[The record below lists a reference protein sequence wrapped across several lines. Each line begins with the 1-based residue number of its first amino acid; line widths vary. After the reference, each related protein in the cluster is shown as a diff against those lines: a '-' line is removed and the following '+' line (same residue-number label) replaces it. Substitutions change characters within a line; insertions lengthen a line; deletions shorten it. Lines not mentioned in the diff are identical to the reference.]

1 MCDILF
7 YRMEGIRYM
16 KKPILVVL
24 IVLLVVSVCLGGFGF
39 YYSNKDKEAEASK
52 KIVEC
57 TFDGELV
64 DGAEY
69 VNGQYTYTFIEN
81 VYAYISDSIDYNDKL
96 AQKKMNADLSN
107 VERGWSVELTDKENT
122 NPVTSRLCGTVNN
135 LPIISTR
142 RMFSYAATEQIDLSG
157 FDTSKVI
164 DMSEMFDGLK
174 ISNLDLSSFDTSNVI
189 DTSYMFGEANINSLN
204 LAGLDMNKVIDMSSM
219 FRDANIN
226 NLNLTNLKT
235 NNAETMRA
243 MFLNATIKSISGL
256 ESLNTSNVKNMEAV
270 FAYFNTETIDLSGF
284 DTSNVEDMNTM
295 FAYSSASEIKGL
307 NNFNTSNVKDMRGM
321 FEYSNVNELDLSS
334 FDLSNIKT
342 IVCDEDEEVKT
353 DNTYVNYY
361 CLTSEYGDILYG
373 EYDVFGTNSMFDG
386 AVATTGYARTKEDA
400 SILNKS
406 ENIPSTLKFVV
417 K

>member
-1 MCDILF
+1 
-7 YRMEGIRYM
+7 M

-24 IVLLVVSVCLGGFGF
+24 IVLLVASVCLGGFGF

-57 TFDGELV
+57 TFDGEVV

-174 ISNLDLSSFDTSNVI
+174 ISNLDLS
-189 DTSYMFGEANINSLN
+189 
-204 LAGLDMNKVIDMSSM
+204 
-219 FRDANIN
+219 
-226 NLNLTNLKT
+226 
-235 NNAETMRA
+235 
-243 MFLNATIKSISGL
+243 
-256 ESLNTSNVKNMEAV
+256 
-270 FAYFNTETIDLSGF
+270 GF

-334 FDLSNIKT
+334 FNLSNIKT
-342 IVCDEDEEVKT
+342 IVCDEDEEVKI
-353 DNTYVNYY
+353 DDTYVNYY

-373 EYDVFGTNSMFDG
+373 EYDVFGTSSMFDG